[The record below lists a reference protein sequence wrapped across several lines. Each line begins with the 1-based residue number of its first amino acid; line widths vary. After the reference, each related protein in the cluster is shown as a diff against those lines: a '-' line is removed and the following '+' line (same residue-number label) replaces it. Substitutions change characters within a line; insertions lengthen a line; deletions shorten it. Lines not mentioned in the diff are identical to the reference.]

1 MSDFVGA
8 TKRGLTQI
16 SGSFGAEIQGTIRT
30 TTGLLEQFVSG
41 GIYGIA
47 GAVATLAVNGLVQWL
62 SNVAEAARKHREQM
76 DAMRNGYWSLI
87 DAQLA
92 AKAAQEQSALDAI
105 VDKAQS
111 ATKAVDA
118 LVASMNGLA
127 NAEDS
132 VMGAEFN
139 LKIAQINEEFSQQLA
154 EACSELKP
162 LISAEKN
169 LATAV
174 AAQEAARKQQQRAIE
189 RETDK
194 LNDCAIKIEHQQ
206 QVIAAQIAAGQDTTE
221 AERKLANLKI
231 EHATQTERLKAAEK
245 NSEAKLLQHE
255 TAVREATLA
264 VENAKSGWE
273 ATVEANENEIE
284 ALNEKER
291 QEREI
296 AKIIETCAK
305 NQVDANEY
313 IQLWTECIK
322 NGMTETEAYGELQ
335 KKLNEELK
343 KRREAE
349 EKANEEAKKKAEDEA
364 EGKKGKKGK
373 KDGTS
378 SIATITFDPS
388 RVSEGVKEWDG
399 QTTYSKT
406 RQDISNNTKTAA
418 QEQKRINGE
427 VKNVVELMKG
437 NLPPEIAK
445 AYVNQLMKD
454 YSPEQLQTL
463 QEKALGKQLLSK
475 EDQKK
480 QLEYLGD
487 VAEAAKKMGLK

>member
-1 MSDFVGA
+1 
-8 TKRGLTQI
+8 
-16 SGSFGAEIQGTIRT
+16 
-30 TTGLLEQFVSG
+30 
-41 GIYGIA
+41 
-47 GAVATLAVNGLVQWL
+47 
-62 SNVAEAARKHREQM
+62 
-76 DAMRNGYWSLI
+76 MRNGYRNLI

-118 LVASMNGLA
+118 LLAAMTGLA
-127 NAEDS
+127 SAEDS
-132 VMGAEFN
+132 VMGAELN

-154 EACSELKP
+154 EACNELKP

-194 LNDCAIKIEHQQ
+194 LNDCVIKIEHQQ
-206 QVIAAQIAAGQDTTE
+206 RVIAAQIAAGQDTTE

-255 TAVREATLA
+255 TAVRDATVA
-264 VENAKSGWE
+264 VEKAKSGWE
-273 ATVEANENEIE
+273 ATVEANENEMD
-284 ALNEKER
+284 ALDEKER
-291 QEREI
+291 QERI
-296 AKIIETCAK
+296 AANITKICAE
-305 NQVDANEY
+305 NQVEANDY
-313 IQLWTECIK
+313 IKLWADCLK

-335 KKLNEELK
+335 KKLNEELR
-343 KRREAE
+343 KRRETE
-349 EKANEEAKKKAEDEA
+349 EKANEEAKKKAEQD
-364 EGKKGKKGK
+364 GKKPGK
-373 KDGTS
+373 KDKEGDS
-378 SIATITFDPS
+378 AVATITFDPS

-406 RQDISNNTKTAA
+406 RQEISDNTKTAA

-437 NLPPEIAK
+437 TLPPEIAK

-475 EDQKK
+475 EEQKK
-480 QLEYLGD
+480 QVKYLGD
-487 VAEAAKKMGLK
+487 VVEAAKKMGLK